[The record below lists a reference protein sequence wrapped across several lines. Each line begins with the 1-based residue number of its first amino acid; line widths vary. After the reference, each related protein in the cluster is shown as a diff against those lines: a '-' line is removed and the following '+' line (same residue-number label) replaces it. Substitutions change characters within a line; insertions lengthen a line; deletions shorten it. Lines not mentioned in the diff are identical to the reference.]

1 MGISGGGFEK
11 GREEDVDDDMLK
23 RSEQEPNEQKEL
35 SDMIARFEH
44 FTTNLI
50 VAAASKD
57 TNDEE
62 D

>member
-1 MGISGGGFEK
+1 
-11 GREEDVDDDMLK
+11 MLK
-23 RSEQEPNEQKEL
+23 LSEQEPNEQKKF

-44 FTTNLI
+44 FTTDLI

-57 TNDEE
+57 TNEEE

>member
-1 MGISGGGFEK
+1 
-11 GREEDVDDDMLK
+11 MLK
-23 RSEQEPNEQKEL
+23 PSEQEPNEQKEL
-35 SDMIARFEH
+35 SVMIARFEH
-44 FTTNLI
+44 FTTDLI